1 MMLEKGQQLPPFEL
15 PDQDGRKR
23 TFAGLVG
30 PKGLVLYFYPKDNT
44 PGCTLEAQGFRDRLE
59 EFRELG
65 YNVAGVSRDS
75 VQSHTAFIERHRLPF
90 TLLSDAEGALSEATG
105 AWGEKVL
112 YGKRS
117 VGMIRSTFVAGLDG
131 TLLKV
136 YPRVSAKG
144 HVEKLLSDLKGM
156 GGTPSV

>member
-1 MMLEKGQQLPPFEL
+1 MLEKGQKLPPFKV
-15 PDQDGRKR
+15 PDQDGRAR
-23 TFAGLVG
+23 SFSDLVG

-59 EFRELG
+59 EFRKLG

-75 VQSHTAFIERHRLPF
+75 VKSHTAFIERHQLPF
-90 TLLSDAEGALSEATG
+90 TLLSDAEGALSEAAG

-112 YGKRS
+112 YGRRS
-117 VGMIRSTFVAGLDG
+117 VGMIRSTFVAGRDG

-144 HVEKLLSDLKGM
+144 HVEKLLCDLKGL
-156 GGTPSV
+156 G